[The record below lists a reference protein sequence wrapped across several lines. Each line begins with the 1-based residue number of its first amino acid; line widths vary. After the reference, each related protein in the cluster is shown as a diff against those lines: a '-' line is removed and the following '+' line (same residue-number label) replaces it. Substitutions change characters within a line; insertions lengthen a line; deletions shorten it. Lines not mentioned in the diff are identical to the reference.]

1 MLNRRAWLRTYGSA
15 AICGSVGAANVF
27 FASSGRIAAAGPWP
41 GICSSAGTTSPASW
55 STWRKIFRR
64 TSTDWRP
71 APGVRSF
78 AEQLLHA
85 AGFRDVCRRERE
97 RPPSGR
103 GGSCACELQVQG
115 GDRGL
120 RETRLCRWR
129 KVDCR
134 PERRA
139 TAIESRRR
147 PSQPSTGFA
156 LWPVGY
162 GRGTFGRALW
172 TARRVLPIEQPRA
185 TRVASEEVACHWPR
199 GRSLRGSPRVY

>member
-27 FASSGRIAAAGPWP
+27 FASSGRIAVAGPMARDLLVSWNDIARKLVDMAEDFPEDKYRLAAGAW
-41 GICSSAGTTSPASW
+41 CA
-55 STWRKIFRR
+55 FVRR
-64 TSTDWRP
+64 TT
-71 APGVRSF
+71 
-78 AEQLLHA
+78 A
-85 AGFRDVCRRERE
+85 ARGRLRDVCRRERE

-115 GDRGL
+115 GDRGV

-139 TAIESRRR
+139 TAMSLDVGLPAVHRLRFMAWDTVVEHSGEHYGQLVVYYRLNNLVPPESR
-147 PSQPSTGFA
+147 PKK
-156 LWPVGY
+156 
-162 GRGTFGRALW
+162 
-172 TARRVLPIEQPRA
+172 
-185 TRVASEEVACHWPR
+185 
-199 GRSLRGSPRVY
+199 